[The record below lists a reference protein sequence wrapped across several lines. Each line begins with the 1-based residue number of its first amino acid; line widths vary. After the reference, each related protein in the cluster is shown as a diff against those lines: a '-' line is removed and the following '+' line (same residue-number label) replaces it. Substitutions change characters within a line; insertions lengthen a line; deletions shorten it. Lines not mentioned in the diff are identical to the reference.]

1 MVNTAI
7 EETVDL
13 LEELQRAAEEH
24 RKILER
30 QSELIRRLRSELK
43 EVRR

>member
-1 MVNTAI
+1 MSASAN
-7 EETVDL
+7 ETENL

-24 RKILER
+24 RKILQR

-43 EVRR
+43 DVRR